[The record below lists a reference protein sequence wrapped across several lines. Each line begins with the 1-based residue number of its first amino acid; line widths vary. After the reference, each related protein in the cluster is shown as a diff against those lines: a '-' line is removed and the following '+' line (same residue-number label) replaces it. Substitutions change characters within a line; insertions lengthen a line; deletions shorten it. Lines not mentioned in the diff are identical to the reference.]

1 MAKKKKNTLAK
12 KKGKMKNTGTLISEA
27 YFYLRALL
35 NQVNFM
41 ASESFTEL
49 EKSFTEDKTQG
60 PPGF

>member
-1 MAKKKKNTLAK
+1 
-12 KKGKMKNTGTLISEA
+12 MKNTGTLISEA